1 MVSVVMSPLSVLIL
15 LIWIL
20 SPCPLVTLAKGL
32 SILLIFLNEPA
43 LGFIDSLYSSGVMW
57 YPGLAIMGKLGSD
70 DAK

>member
-32 SILLIFLNEPA
+32 SILLIFLKEPA

-57 YPGLAIMGKLGSD
+57 YPVLVTMGELGFD
-70 DAK
+70 GAT

>member
-32 SILLIFLNEPA
+32 SILLIFLKEPA

-57 YPGLAIMGKLGSD
+57 YPGLAIMGELGSD
-70 DAK
+70 GAK